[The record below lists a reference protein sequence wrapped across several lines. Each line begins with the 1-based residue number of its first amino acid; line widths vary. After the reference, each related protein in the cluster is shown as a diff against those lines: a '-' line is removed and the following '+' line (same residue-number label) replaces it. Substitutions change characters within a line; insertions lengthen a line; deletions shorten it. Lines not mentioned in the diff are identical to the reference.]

1 MIAVASAAVHI
12 DTQSASN
19 IVAGAPVVTDNSCV
33 LSQEVGW
40 FDQEENSSGA
50 IAARLSTDTLY
61 IRGAVGD
68 QLGLIIQTLVTIV
81 AAYIIAFTAS
91 WKMTLV
97 ITATVPLL
105 GSGAW
110 INAKFMMGYSS
121 KVRPHCTVAVWGSCR
136 VAVEGI
142 EEGLKGG

>member
-1 MIAVASAAVHI
+1 M
-12 DTQSASN
+12 
-19 IVAGAPVVTDNSCV
+19 
-33 LSQEVGW
+33 GW

-68 QLGLIIQTLVTIV
+68 QLGLIIQTLVTII
-81 AAYIIAFTAS
+81 AAYIIAFLAS

-105 GSGAW
+105 GAGAW
-110 INAKFMMGYSS
+110 INAKFMLGFSS
-121 KVRPHCTVAVWGSCR
+121 KVRPCCPAALYGSRGFVVGKIGGGCR
-136 VAVEGI
+136 VAD
-142 EEGLKGG
+142 KSMW

>member
-1 MIAVASAAVHI
+1 M
-12 DTQSASN
+12 
-19 IVAGAPVVTDNSCV
+19 
-33 LSQEVGW
+33 QEVGW

-68 QLGLIIQTLVTIV
+68 QLGLIIQTLVTII
-81 AAYIIAFTAS
+81 AAYVIAFTAS

-105 GSGAW
+105 GTGAW
-110 INAKFMMGYSS
+110 INAKFMLGFSS
-121 KVRPHCTVAVWGSCR
+121 KVCACCPFALENRTVPFGHCGG
-136 VAVEGI
+136 GI
-142 EEGLKGG
+142 STQKHPGACCSGV